1 MLAIC
6 FHGRGGQGSVIASK
20 LLAKA
25 LFHEGWQ
32 VQAIP
37 SFSAERT
44 GAPVVAFVRADHRHI
59 TTHCHVYEP
68 DYVVVL
74 DPMLMK
80 NRDVTS
86 GMKRGGWVLVNSP
99 ATPNE
104 LDLPRDFGIAT
115 CDATDIALR
124 HGLGTRTRPIV
135 NTAMVGAFVSLT
147 GLLSLES
154 VIAEIPAMV
163 PVDVEDNQ
171 AAAQDAFDHVRRLPA
186 ETAVRFGQS
195 AAAF

>member
-6 FHGRGGQGSVIASK
+6 FHGRGGQGSVVASK

-25 LFHEGWQ
+25 LFREGWQ

-44 GAPVVAFVRADHRHI
+44 GAPVVAFVRADHSHI

-80 NRDVTS
+80 NMDVTS

-99 ATPNE
+99 AVPNE
-104 LDLPRDFGIAT
+104 LELPREFGIAT

-147 GLLSLES
+147 GLLGLES
-154 VIAEIPAMV
+154 VIAEIPSMV
-163 PVDVEDNQ
+163 PVEVEGNQ
-171 AAAQDAFDHVRRLPA
+171 AAAKDAFDHVRRLPA
-186 ETAVRFGQS
+186 KTAAHSGQS
-195 AAAF
+195 ATAS

>member
-25 LFHEGWQ
+25 LFREGWQ

-74 DPMLMK
+74 DPRLMK
-80 NRDVTS
+80 TLDVTS
-86 GMKRGGWVLVNSP
+86 GMKHRAAPRAGNPDETNREHGHGWSLRV
-99 ATPNE
+99 
-104 LDLPRDFGIAT
+104 
-115 CDATDIALR
+115 TDRPSRSGER
-124 HGLGTRTRPIV
+124 H
-135 NTAMVGAFVSLT
+135 
-147 GLLSLES
+147 
-154 VIAEIPAMV
+154 
-163 PVDVEDNQ
+163 
-171 AAAQDAFDHVRRLPA
+171 RRNPHD
-186 ETAVRFGQS
+186 GS
-195 AAAF
+195 G